1 MLQLDPMDSQAMEA
15 VRIEMARE
23 ELRFLQSSGIFER
36 SGGLWILL
44 EFVCNKYFEG
54 QADQLKEYTIAVE
67 AFGRPPEF
75 DKKRDSIV
83 RVEAHRL
90 RKRLDQF
97 YQVGGANRPMQIVIP
112 PGQYAPRFV
121 LRTEPDPVAEIA
133 PAEAPPQERAGV
145 RRHWTA
151 AAILLVLGAA
161 TGLWWSARS
170 GKQPQTVAAV
180 TNSPRMSV
188 AGTPS
193 ETVRIM
199 AGSRTGSHLDS
210 MGRAWSADQFYSGGG
225 QSTDAFRALVR
236 TSDPTI
242 YRSRRSGDFRYDIPL
257 APGVYELR
265 LFFVETKFGDGNLDG
280 GGETSRLFKISAN
293 GKTLLDSFDVI
304 LDASGANTADVK
316 VFKRISPADDGFLH
330 LQFQSYKDRAFV
342 NAIELVPGD
351 GDRLRPIRFVAG
363 ATGYTDKRGQMWLP
377 ESYVSGGRL
386 VQRQEEVSGTPDPGI
401 HQGERYGNFSYAIPV
416 APGRYTVVLHFAE
429 QWLGPHRGDGSGVGS
444 RVFDVYCNGRALLE
458 SFDIFKEAGQS
469 FRAVEKK
476 FTGLRANAQ
485 GKLNLTFV
493 TQRNYACINAIEVI
507 DEGN

>member
-1 MLQLDPMDSQAMEA
+1 MEA
-15 VRIEMARE
+15 VRIEMAKE

-54 QADQLKEYTIAVE
+54 KADQLKEYTIAVE

-97 YQVGGANRPMQIVIP
+97 YHEAGASRPLQVVIP

-121 LRTEPDPVAEIA
+121 SRTEVAPIVEIA
-133 PAEAPPQERAGV
+133 PAETPAAV
-145 RRHWTA
+145 TKNFWTRWKA
-151 AAILLVLGAA
+151 AAVFLLLSGGA
-161 TGLWWSARS
+161 GLWWNTRS
-170 GKQPQTVAAV
+170 WKEPQTVAAV
-180 TNSPRMSV
+180 TTSSV
-188 AGTPS
+188 MTGAVALG
-193 ETVRIM
+193 ETIRIM

-210 MGRAWSADQFYSGGG
+210 MGRAWSADQYYSGGWESIDG
-225 QSTDAFRALVR
+225 FRSLAR
-236 TSDPTI
+236 TKDPTI
-242 YRSRRSGDFRYDIPL
+242 YRNRRMGDFRYDLPL
-257 APGVYELR
+257 PPGVFELR
-265 LFFVETKFGDGNLDG
+265 LFFAETRFGDGNLDG
-280 GGETSRLFKISAN
+280 GGETSRLFRIAAN
-293 GKTLLDSFDVI
+293 GKTLLSSFDVI

-316 VFKRISPADDGFLH
+316 VFKQISPAADGFLH
-330 LQFQSYKDRAFV
+330 LQFQSIKDRAFV
-342 NAIELVPGD
+342 NAIELTPGD
-351 GDRLRPIRFVAG
+351 RDRLRPIRFVAG
-363 ATGYTDKRGQMWLP
+363 PTGYTDRRGQVWLP
-377 ESYVSGGRL
+377 EAYVSGGRL
-386 VQRQEEVSGTPDPGI
+386 VQRQEEVTGTADPGI
-401 HQGERYGNFSYAIPV
+401 HQSERYGNFNYGIPV

-429 QWLGPHRGDGSGVGS
+429 QWLGPHRGDGSGPGS
-444 RVFDVYCNGRALLE
+444 RLFDVYCNGRALLE
-458 SFDIFKEAGQS
+458 SFDIYKEAGRS

-493 TQRNYACINAIEVI
+493 TQKNYACVNAIEVI